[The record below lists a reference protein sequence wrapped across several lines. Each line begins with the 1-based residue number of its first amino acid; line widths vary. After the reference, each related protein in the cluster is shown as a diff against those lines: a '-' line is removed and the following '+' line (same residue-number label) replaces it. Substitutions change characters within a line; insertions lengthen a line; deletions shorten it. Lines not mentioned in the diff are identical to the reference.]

1 MVIISFIFGFVLYI
15 LYAAVARFSI
25 DYNKKPAVKL
35 VHATTIEI
43 I

>member
-1 MVIISFIFGFVLYI
+1 MVIITFIFGFVLYI
-15 LYAAVARFSI
+15 MYACLARFNSETQ
-25 DYNKKPAVKL
+25 KTPVKL